1 MVEGLGLTDKN
12 DRDGAKTLILYQP
25 PHRAL
30 IRSNHF
36 EPYIQADVEPFWKR
50 KYILPTF
57 TFELVIEDDGA
68 TYV

>member
-50 KYILPTF
+50 KYM
-57 TFELVIEDDGA
+57 D
-68 TYV
+68 